1 MDKLV
6 NTAISEILIE
16 RKDLLRI
23 PIRQKA
29 KFEGWLKF
37 ELAHYLEKIGMQSV
51 EVETKVYYRR
61 DRTDITFMHDDK
73 FYSIELKT
81 PNTNWKIEGV
91 RNSGRPI
98 TNNIKSII
106 DDAVKLNSTQ
116 GIVAFVL
123 FPLPQNANNWETYIE
138 RIALSTGIGINR
150 ETNCRLIEL
159 SIDNNDNK
167 CNVLVCTFLSRKL
180 RDW

>member
-1 MDKLV
+1 MDKLI
-6 NTAISEILIE
+6 NKTISEILIE

-51 EVETKVYYRR
+51 EVETKAYYRR
-61 DRTDITFMHDDK
+61 DRTDITFIHNNN

-81 PNTNWKIEGV
+81 PNTNWIIDGV
-91 RNSGRPI
+91 RSSGRPI
-98 TNNIKSII
+98 TSNIKSII
-106 DDAVKLNSTQ
+106 YDAVKLNSNQ

-123 FPLPQNANNWETYIE
+123 FPIPQNRNNWETYIS
-138 RIALSTGIGINR
+138 RIAKSTGIEINI
-150 ETNCRLIEL
+150 ETNCSLIEM
-159 SIDNNDNK
+159 SVDNNKK
-167 CNVLVCTFLSRKL
+167 CNVLVCTFLSQRL
-180 RDW
+180 RH